1 MAEVV
6 DVEKIPGGY
15 TLVVKTKCGEEIR
28 VNFNRKHFEKLTDEE
43 LERILREVDEH
54 YCAEDEEP
62 EHIRTKIAAI
72 KGRKVE

>member
-1 MAEVV
+1 VAEVV
-6 DVEKIPGGY
+6 DVERIPGGY
-15 TLVVKTKCGEEIR
+15 ALVVKTKNGQEIR

-54 YCAEDEEP
+54 YGVVDEEP
-62 EHIRTKIAAI
+62 EHIRAKIEAI